1 MGDAKKDTGPSSYVG
16 TVKVTVRG
24 REYFVHTS
32 APLPMTSLAELELA
46 LKHNRDIIKTSQ
58 DKMREAFMM
67 EAFEYAAPW
76 ALNYDTPTQ
85 DAIQAHL
92 NINMLIPLINIKGG
106 NASFDK
112 PETFPVQQRLE
123 IMRNVAEKSVFM
135 EHMLKQND
143 TNAAILLT
151 FALVILLSLVLI

>member
-1 MGDAKKDTGPSSYVG
+1 
-16 TVKVTVRG
+16 
-24 REYFVHTS
+24 
-32 APLPMTSLAELELA
+32 MTSLAELELA

-58 DKMREAFMM
+58 DKMREAFIM
-67 EAFEYAAPW
+67 EAFEYVAPW

-112 PETFPVQQRLE
+112 PETFPVQQQQ
-123 IMRNVAEKSVFM
+123 KSCAM
-135 EHMLKQND
+135 WQKKASSWSICSSKMTPMPPLC
-143 TNAAILLT
+143 
-151 FALVILLSLVLI
+151 